1 MDRAIFSSAEDL
13 YSRFEGRSGSG
24 DMKMIDRRMIYH
36 PLLGPVIA
44 SRGKNEADEKPLTF
58 SPSHDAKT
66 SKFKSSELSLSKNGA
81 K

>member
-13 YSRFEGRSGSG
+13 YSRFEGRSSSG

-44 SRGKNEADEKPLTF
+44 SRGKNDAEEKMTF

-66 SKFKSSELSLSKNGA
+66 SKFKSSELKNGA
-81 K
+81 GGAK

>member
-1 MDRAIFSSAEDL
+1 MDKAIFSSAEDL

-44 SRGKNEADEKPLTF
+44 SRN
-58 SPSHDAKT
+58 S
-66 SKFKSSELSLSKNGA
+66 
-81 K
+81 